1 MTRFG
6 PALVAFAL
14 LASPLAAQT
23 MTVLLPSISF
33 PDGTLTPSTKGCGVT
48 DIAVPVCLLQE

>member
-1 MTRFG
+1 MKRIAPT
-6 PALVAFAL
+6 LVAFAL

-33 PDGTLTPSTKGCGVT
+33 PDGKLTPSTKGCDAADT
-48 DIAVPVCLLQE
+48 ATPVCLLQE

>member
-1 MTRFG
+1 MKSKTL
-6 PALVAFAL
+6 ALIVLCL

-33 PDGTLTPSTKGCGVT
+33 PDGILMPSTKSCDT
-48 DIAVPVCLLQE
+48 IETLIAVCQTQE